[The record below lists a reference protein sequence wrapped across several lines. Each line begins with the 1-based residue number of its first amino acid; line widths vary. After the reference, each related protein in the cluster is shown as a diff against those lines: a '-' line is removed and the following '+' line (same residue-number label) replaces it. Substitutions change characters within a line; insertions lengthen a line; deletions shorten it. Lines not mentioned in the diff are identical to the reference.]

1 MKNFLVRAK
10 SKLAFC
16 FFFAFNELCFAANP
30 LTEFKSKVDS
40 ELNET
45 MKTIM
50 GMANTVTMTIGI
62 VWLVILFLFMKG
74 SPERFKENM
83 KGIIIVSVI
92 IAIAYGITY
101 AYKWE
106 QKGKAMLETYCH
118 RELTKK
124 TKSKGLTTNSW
135 LMLAFLG
142 GFLWFFFVFYSIPMI
157 LLLYIAFWL
166 LEYFDED
173 IYTIVNVKSK
183 IKAKKYYA

>member
-1 MKNFLVRAK
+1 MK
-10 SKLAFC
+10 SKLAFLSM
-16 FFFAFNELCFAANP
+16 FVFTQLCFAANP

-40 ELNET
+40 ELNDT

-101 AYKWE
+101 AYK
-106 QKGKAMLETYCH
+106 
-118 RELTKK
+118 
-124 TKSKGLTTNSW
+124 
-135 LMLAFLG
+135 
-142 GFLWFFFVFYSIPMI
+142 
-157 LLLYIAFWL
+157 
-166 LEYFDED
+166 
-173 IYTIVNVKSK
+173 
-183 IKAKKYYA
+183 

>member
-1 MKNFLVRAK
+1 MKNFLVKAK

-16 FFFAFNELCFAANP
+16 FFFLFNELCFAANP
-30 LTEFKSKVDS
+30 LSEFKSKVDT

-101 AYKWE
+101 AYK
-106 QKGKAMLETYCH
+106 
-118 RELTKK
+118 
-124 TKSKGLTTNSW
+124 
-135 LMLAFLG
+135 
-142 GFLWFFFVFYSIPMI
+142 
-157 LLLYIAFWL
+157 
-166 LEYFDED
+166 
-173 IYTIVNVKSK
+173 
-183 IKAKKYYA
+183 

>member
-1 MKNFLVRAK
+1 MFV
-10 SKLAFC
+10 FTQ
-16 FFFAFNELCFAANP
+16 LCFAANP

-40 ELNET
+40 ELNDT

-101 AYKWE
+101 AYK
-106 QKGKAMLETYCH
+106 
-118 RELTKK
+118 
-124 TKSKGLTTNSW
+124 
-135 LMLAFLG
+135 
-142 GFLWFFFVFYSIPMI
+142 
-157 LLLYIAFWL
+157 
-166 LEYFDED
+166 
-173 IYTIVNVKSK
+173 
-183 IKAKKYYA
+183 

>member
-1 MKNFLVRAK
+1 MKNFLVGAK

-30 LTEFKSKVDS
+30 LSEFKSKVDT

-101 AYKWE
+101 AYK
-106 QKGKAMLETYCH
+106 
-118 RELTKK
+118 
-124 TKSKGLTTNSW
+124 
-135 LMLAFLG
+135 
-142 GFLWFFFVFYSIPMI
+142 
-157 LLLYIAFWL
+157 
-166 LEYFDED
+166 
-173 IYTIVNVKSK
+173 
-183 IKAKKYYA
+183 